1 MAGNQTHF
9 NDLMSRGHSAAWDLE
24 WEKAAGYYRQAL
36 DEFPEDTTALSYLAS
51 ALFELERF
59 DEALAYY
66 QKVTETTPDDPLPLE
81 KIAQILENQEKFEP
95 AAEIALRAAELHFA
109 HKDADKAIEN
119 WTRSITLN
127 PENIRARTRLAL
139 TYERS
144 NRKPQAVTQYLAIAS
159 LMQHA
164 GNKDRAVE
172 LVNHALKLV
181 PDNNEAKQALGL
193 LRASQLLPK
202 PTQRPV
208 RMGGTLSSRKPGSD
222 TPIRTPQLD
231 APREELAEK
240 PGDPVSAAGK
250 KALSALAEL
259 MFEQPEEEDTNG
271 RRSLSSIAMGTGPL
285 SAARVERRQIV
296 LHLSQAVDYQARKKF
311 PEAAD
316 QLESAIKS
324 GLDHP
329 AAYFDLGL
337 LRFQS
342 GKLDDA
348 VRQLQHA
355 VGHPDYAL
363 AARLLLG
370 QSVRKMGRAKDGAIH
385 FLEAL
390 KLADSAIIEKEYA
403 ASLRQMYEPIIE
415 AFTHDT
421 ANQTHDKLSTA
432 IEGLLVRPDW
442 RDQMLRA
449 RKQLPAPQSGMP
461 PAPLAELLTQAQSS
475 QVLEIMTNIQ
485 HLARNGMHRL
495 AMEEAFRALH
505 FAPTFLPLHTFMGDI
520 LLQQDHIP
528 EAITKF
534 GVVARAYSIRGES
547 HRAIDILRRIARLS
561 PLDLSARRRLI
572 EQLTASGQI
581 EATIQEYLDLGDV
594 YYRLAELDK
603 ARDTYEKA
611 LKVAQQSNLNSW
623 TAEILHHTADIDLQR
638 LDWRRALR
646 QFKQIQTINP
656 EDVKATLN
664 IVDLNFRLGLETDA
678 LAALGNF
685 VDYMNRRRKQQ
696 EVLQMLEELLQLD
709 PDRLAIRRT
718 LAGQYQLA
726 GRGEEAITHWD
737 EVGNRLLEEGDRD
750 GALQAIRA
758 ILQLNPPN
766 LSDYQT
772 LLAELEGR

>member
-1 MAGNQTHF
+1 MAGNQSHF
-9 NDLMSRGHSAAWDLE
+9 NDLMNRGHSAAWDVE
-24 WEKAAGYYRQAL
+24 WEKAMAYYRQAL
-36 DEFPEDTTALSYLAS
+36 DEFPQDTTALSYLAS

-59 DEALAYY
+59 DESLTYY
-66 QKVTETTPDDPLPLE
+66 QKVAETTPDDPLPQE
-81 KIAQILENQEKFEP
+81 KIAQILENQGNFAP
-95 AAEIALRAAELHFA
+95 AAETALRAAELHFA
-109 HKDADKAIEN
+109 RKDMDKAIEN
-119 WTRSITLN
+119 WSRSITLN

-144 NRKPQAVTQYLAIAS
+144 NRKPQAVAQYLAIAS

-172 LVNHALKLV
+172 LVNHALKLA
-181 PDNNEAKQALGL
+181 PDSNEAKQAQGL
-193 LRASQLLPK
+193 LRANQLLPK
-202 PTQRPV
+202 PAQRPA
-208 RMGGTLSSRKPGSD
+208 RMSSTPAKRKTASESPLKPPLLEDSIHGD
-222 TPIRTPQLD
+222 TS
-231 APREELAEK
+231 K
-240 PGDPVSAAGK
+240 PEDPVTFAGK

-259 MFEQPEEEDTNG
+259 MFEQPDEEDTNG

-296 LHLSQAVDYQARKKF
+296 LHLTQAVDYQSRKKLH
-311 PEAAD
+311 EAAD
-316 QLESAIKS
+316 QLENAVKA

-342 GKLDDA
+342 GKIEDA
-348 VRQLQHA
+348 ARQLQHA

-363 AARLLLG
+363 AARILLG
-370 QSVRKMGRAKDGAIH
+370 QAVRKLGRVKDGAIH

-390 KLADSAIIEKEYA
+390 KLADSAVIEKEFA
-403 ASLRQMYEPIIE
+403 PSLRQAYEPIIE
-415 AFTHDT
+415 AISHDS
-421 ANQTHDKLSTA
+421 ANQTHDKLSAA
-432 IEGLLVRPDW
+432 IESMLVRADW

-449 RKQLPAPQSGMP
+449 RRQLPAPQPGFP
-461 PAPLAELLTQAQSS
+461 PSPLAELLTQAQSS

-505 FAPTFLPLHTFMGDI
+505 FAPTFLPLHTFMGEI
-520 LLQQDHIP
+520 LLQQDHVH

-547 HRAIDILRRIARLS
+547 HRAIDILRKIARLS
-561 PLDLSARRRLI
+561 PLDLNARRRLI

-611 LKVAQQSNLNSW
+611 LKVAQQSNLNNW

-646 QFKQIQTINP
+646 QFKQIQSINP
-656 EDVKATLN
+656 EDTKATLN
-664 IVDLNFRLGLETDA
+664 IVDLNFRLGLDTDA
-678 LAALGNF
+678 LTALGNF
-685 VDYMNRRRKQQ
+685 VDFMNRRRKHQ
-696 EVLQMLEELLQLD
+696 EVIQMLEDLLQID

-726 GRGEEAITHWD
+726 GRDEDAVAQWD
-737 EVGNRLLEEGDRD
+737 EVGNRLLEENDRD

-758 ILQLNPPN
+758 IIQLNPPN
-766 LSDYQT
+766 LADYQ
-772 LLAELEGR
+772 LLLRELEGR